1 MASTAV
7 RAATRW
13 AGPYRSASRWMGAC
27 VYCLGGGRGRG
38 WLVMCLLIIKLAI
51 NVWHSRQ
58 DLHDSGLR
66 YGNEFS

>member
-1 MASTAV
+1 M
-7 RAATRW
+7 
-13 AGPYRSASRWMGAC
+13 Y
-27 VYCLGGGRGRG
+27 L
-38 WLVMCLLIIKLAI
+38 LVIKLAI